1 MRNVSPEMTW
11 QKEMQAKQRQETIS
25 RTGFKL
31 KAPVRISWVF
41 YVAMLRQARVKELF

>member
-1 MRNVSPEMTW
+1 MEPSALKRLG

-31 KAPVRISWVF
+31 KLPARILWVF
-41 YVAMLRQARVKELF
+41 CRHAQQVK